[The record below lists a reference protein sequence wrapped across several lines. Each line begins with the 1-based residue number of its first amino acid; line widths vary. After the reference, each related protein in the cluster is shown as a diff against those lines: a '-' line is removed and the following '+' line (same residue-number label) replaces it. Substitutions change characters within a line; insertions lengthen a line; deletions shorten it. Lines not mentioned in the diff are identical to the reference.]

1 MTSPEQKPLSIRR
14 VSREDEDSKS
24 GAPRVP
30 GRRRCYLTGSSPI
43 SQRPSHLSSP
53 CLRNIAEAFRS
64 DVAVET
70 HVYHFKKYKR
80 TFVGKEAVDYM
91 VKSNMA
97 ATRTEAVFL
106 GQRLLDELSLFHHVC
121 WDHQF
126 KDGHLFYRFTEDD
139 KVREES
145 ATSSS
150 VSSSAFMS
158 IEISSTMSTASS
170 EVSRETS
177 FETTYGSP
185 HRAWQKLEESFQ
197 IAAPQRLPGR
207 RPTYHQTKSAPNFIL
222 ARELVARPKIPR
234 QLSQPFNTARR
245 VSFDTI
251 QVRVYERILDV
262 HPSTS
267 SGPSVGLGWRYTE
280 RLPEKL
286 SNKETVRRRNRHFIL
301 DRKVRN
307 EMLRDLGYTKKEI
320 SQAERVNEK
329 IKDQRKQTLNNL
341 TAKTMVEPSSRRK
354 PSRNVR
360 RLFRSKRAD
369 Q

>member
-1 MTSPEQKPLSIRR
+1 
-14 VSREDEDSKS
+14 
-24 GAPRVP
+24 
-30 GRRRCYLTGSSPI
+30 LTGSSRS
-43 SQRPSHLSSP
+43 SQRPSQLSSP
-53 CLRNIAEAFRS
+53 PCLSNIAEAFRT

-70 HVYHFKKYKR
+70 HIYHFKKYKK

-97 ATRTEAVFL
+97 ATRREAVFL
-106 GQRLLDELSLFHHVC
+106 GQRLLDELNLFHHVC

-126 KDGHLFYRFTEDD
+126 KDGHLFYRFTEED
-139 KVREES
+139 KVFEELT
-145 ATSSS
+145 TSSS
-150 VSSSAFMS
+150 ESSSAFMS
-158 IEISSTMSTASS
+158 FECAATMSSASS
-170 EVSRETS
+170 EVSREMS
-177 FETTYGSP
+177 LETTYGSP
-185 HRAWQKLEESFQ
+185 HRARQKLDESFQ
-197 IAAPQRLPGR
+197 IAAPQRPPCR
-207 RPTYHQTKSAPNFIL
+207 RPTYHQTKSAPNFSF
-222 ARELVARPKIPR
+222 ARELVARPKFPR
-234 QLSQPFNTARR
+234 QLSQPLSTARR

-267 SGPSVGLGWRYTE
+267 SGPSVGLGWRYME

-286 SNKETVRRRNRHFIL
+286 SNKERVKRRSRPFIL

-307 EMLRDLGYTKKEI
+307 KMLRDLGYTKKAI
-320 SQAERVNEK
+320 SQAKRVNEK

-354 PSRNVR
+354 PSGNVS
-360 RLFRSKRAD
+360 RLFRSKRAE